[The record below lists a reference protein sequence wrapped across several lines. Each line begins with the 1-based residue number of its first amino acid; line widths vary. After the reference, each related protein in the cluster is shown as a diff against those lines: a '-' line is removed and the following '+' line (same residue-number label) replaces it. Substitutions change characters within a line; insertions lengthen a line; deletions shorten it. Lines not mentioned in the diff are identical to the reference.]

1 MMARTAET
9 AEDAGMTTAQTSD
22 SYAAR
27 DRRSGARAKPV
38 GIALRP
44 ATYEI
49 GTTVTCTDGPG
60 GELSRIVIDP
70 ITCSVTHLIVEPH
83 HHHALARLV
92 PVDLAEPR
100 KDQLQLRCSRAQLH
114 DLQYAQETEF
124 LPVDPWM
131 AAYPGDDV
139 LVWPYYAPAQ
149 TAVVHERLP
158 LGEVE
163 IRRGEHIHAS
173 DGVIGRVHGLVVD
186 HADQHLTHV
195 LVEEGHLW
203 AAKDVAIPIGAL
215 DHVDADGVH
224 VALTKHAIA
233 ELPAIDVDPPVAR

>member
-1 MMARTAET
+1 MMARPGEAV
-9 AEDAGMTTAQTSD
+9 EDVGMTTAQTSD
-22 SYAAR
+22 PVTPR
-27 DRRSGARAKPV
+27 DRRTGAQAMPA
-38 GIALRP
+38 GIDLRP

-49 GTTVTCTDGPG
+49 GATVTCSDGPG

-70 ITCSVTHLIVEPH
+70 IRRSVTHLIVEPH
-83 HHHALARLV
+83 HRHALARLV
-92 PVDLAEPR
+92 PVDLAESR
-100 KDQLQLRCSRAQLH
+100 KHHLQLRCTRAQLH

-139 LVWPYYAPAQ
+139 LVWPYYAPAE
-149 TAVVHERLP
+149 TVVMHERLP

-173 DGVIGRVHGLVVD
+173 DGVIGRVHGLVAD
-186 HADQHLTHV
+186 PADQHLTHV

-203 AAKDVAIPIGAL
+203 AAKDVAIPVGAL
-215 DHVDADGVH
+215 DRVDAEGVH

-233 ELPAIDVDPPVAR
+233 ELPAIDVDPPVGR

>member
-1 MMARTAET
+1 MMARPGA
-9 AEDAGMTTAQTSD
+9 AVEDAGMTTAQTSD
-22 SYAAR
+22 PVAPR
-27 DRRSGARAKPV
+27 DRHVGAQAMPA
-38 GIALRP
+38 GIDLRP
-44 ATYEI
+44 ARYEI
-49 GTTVTCTDGPG
+49 GATVTCSDGPG

-83 HHHALARLV
+83 HRHALARLV
-92 PVDLAEPR
+92 PVDLAESR
-100 KDQLQLRCSRAQLH
+100 KDDVQLRCTRAQLH

-124 LPVDPWM
+124 LPIDPWM

-139 LVWPYYAPAQ
+139 LVWPYYAAAE

-163 IRRGEHIHAS
+163 IRRGEHIHAC

-186 HADQHLTHV
+186 PADQHLTHV

-203 AAKDVAIPIGAL
+203 AAKDVAIPVGAL
-215 DHVDADGVH
+215 DRVDAEGVH
-224 VALTKHAIA
+224 VSLTKHVIA
-233 ELPAIDVDPPVAR
+233 DLPAIDLDPPVAR